1 MAPRPVAAPAAAPS
15 FAGGMQMQ
23 PLPPA
28 MPGAPPGMQGMQQP
42 GMQQPGMGPPM
53 GHPGMG
59 QPGMQPGMGPPPGMG
74 HPGMQQP
81 GMGHPGMAPQG
92 MGHPGMQ
99 QGYPPAFQPPPAMQQ
114 QVQAPM
120 MGPPPVSGGVVGP
133 PALIGGPVA
142 GMGVMPPAPPPMI
155 APPPIMAP
163 SFGAPGGMAP
173 PPPVVPSPVGM
184 GQAAA
189 LPASP
194 GVLSGPSAQAGTG
207 KSGVLVGF
215 LVTFQNEPSGAFWP
229 IHSGRTQIGRAGS
242 DKVEVGIND
251 ASASSRHASV
261 HADPSTG
268 QAYVEDEGSRNGTFL
283 NERKL
288 TPGEQRQ
295 LHDNDRLRLGSTTLV
310 VKLLVS

>member
-1 MAPRPVAAPAAAPS
+1 
-15 FAGGMQMQ
+15 MQ

-28 MPGAPPGMQGMQQP
+28 P
-42 GMQQPGMGPPM
+42 MG

-59 QPGMQPGMGPPPGMG
+59 QPGMDPGMG
-74 HPGMQQP
+74 HPGMGQQQGMGHP
-81 GMGHPGMAPQG
+81 GMGHPGMGQQQQGMGQPQQG
-92 MGHPGMQ
+92 MGHPGMGPGMGHPGMG
-99 QGYPPAFQPPPAMQQ
+99 QGYPAAFQPPPAMQQ

-142 GMGVMPPAPPPMI
+142 GMGVMPPVPQMI

-163 SFGAPGGMAP
+163 SFGSPGGLAP
-173 PPPVVPSPVGM
+173 PPPVMPSPVGM
-184 GQAAA
+184 GPAAA

-194 GVLSGPSAQAGTG
+194 GVLSGPSAQSGGG

-288 TPGEQRQ
+288 TPGEHRQ